1 MRVEKPLA
9 LGLITRPSEFRR
21 RHYLSVAALSYCPM
35 GEEAALLGE
44 IAMWKFL
51 PEVLPPTQPIDTGL
65 PKPAAEFLVTGSAF
79 APGGVPARAVTVS
92 ARLGGVTRRV
102 GVVGDHH
109 LQDGVPTAPAPFT
122 EMPLGWERA
131 YGGPSFAENPL
142 GRGIAEMPLPG
153 VGFRVA
159 LPNIVNPPG
168 SAPRGAP
175 HPVNLGAMDIA
186 WPQRARF
193 AGTHDQHWL
202 EEDFP
207 GFPRD
212 VDFRMAMAAQPEQRF
227 PGFLVG
233 DEDYAIA
240 NMHPQDAEITG
251 RLPGLLPRILVQRR
265 GSEAFE
271 DVPLHLTTVWFFPA
285 QKRLV
290 MVHHGR
296 VRTEEEDARDLTALL
311 MGAER
316 IGAPRPVAEF
326 EAVFAARR
334 APEGGM
340 IASLD
345 EAALVPAEYLR
356 PDPVLEALRE
366 KLGEEGLAGRR
377 SRARAMR
384 EYERRSAMLVE
395 RGLDP
400 AAHGVTPPPP
410 FEPPP
415 PSLADI
421 PAYVAA
427 KAAAVEA
434 QLAEAEAQT
443 TRDRAA
449 QAERITAAGGTP
461 PDLSAKPSG
470 PPRLA
475 PDETRARVD
484 AQIAALEAQGLPTDD
499 ARRLRDDPT
508 LARQGAEA
516 EQLARDSYLAAADMQ
531 DPAPLLDDE
540 GNATARARLAACA
553 RQAGRFDLCGADL
566 AGMDLSGFDL
576 TEAWLDGADLSGAD
590 LTGATL
596 DRAVLAHA
604 RLDGARLVGASL
616 EGANLGRAR
625 FEGADLSDAN
635 LRDAVLRDADL
646 RQGRFHRAEMEGA
659 SLIGAKLEGADITAA
674 HMPKLFVQDASLAG
688 LRAAGTNLA
697 GAVLLRA
704 GLDGA
709 DFTGATLTSAAFIGV
724 AGDGVGFEQ
733 ADLQQAVFVQ
743 DCVLRGARF
752 AGANCDGANLRGAVL
767 DGAVFDGASLAGAD
781 LSDCSLHGA
790 SFDLARGRGA
800 RFTAADLHGAQL
812 TRADLAQASLARAD
826 IRAAN
831 LSDTSLYEADI
842 ARVHSDEATRIER
855 VQRTRTRIHPRRTP
869 T

>member
-1 MRVEKPLA
+1 VRVVKPLA
-9 LGLITRPSEFRR
+9 LGLMTRPSEFRR
-21 RHYLSVAALSYCPM
+21 RHYLSVAALSFCPM
-35 GEEAALLGE
+35 GEEGALLGE

-51 PEVLPPTQPIDTGL
+51 PEVLPAGQPIDITL

-79 APGGVPARAVTVS
+79 APGGVPVRALGVG
-92 ARLGGVTRRV
+92 ARLGTLTRRL

-109 LQDGVPTAPAPFT
+109 IQDGVPTEPAAFS

-142 GRGIAEMPLPG
+142 GRGIAEMPLAG
-153 VGFRVA
+153 IGFRVA
-159 LPNIVNPPG
+159 LPNILHPPG
-168 SAPRGAP
+168 AVPRGAP

-186 WPQRARF
+186 WPQRARL
-193 AGTHDQHWL
+193 AGTHDQAWL
-202 EEDFP
+202 ENDFP
-207 GFPRD
+207 GFARD
-212 VDFRMAMAAQPEQRF
+212 VDFRMAMAAQPDQRF
-227 PGFLVG
+227 AGFLEG
-233 DEDYAIA
+233 DEDYAIT
-240 NMHPQDAEITG
+240 NMHPEEPELTG

-265 GSEAFE
+265 GGDAFE

-285 QKRLV
+285 HKRLV

-311 MGAER
+311 MGADR
-316 IGAPRPVAEF
+316 IGAPRPVASF
-326 EAVFAARR
+326 EAVYAARR
-334 APEGGM
+334 DPEGGI

-345 EAALVPAEYLR
+345 DAALVPADVLR
-356 PDPVLEALRE
+356 PDPAQEELRR
-366 KLGEEGLAGRR
+366 KLAEEGLPQR
-377 SRARAMR
+377 RARARAER
-384 EYERRSAMLVE
+384 EYQRQRAHLTA
-395 RGLDP
+395 RGIDP
-400 AAHGVTPPPP
+400 DAHGLVPPAPY
-410 FEPPP
+410 EPL
-415 PSLADI
+415 PSLRDI
-421 PAYVAA
+421 PAYMAA
-427 KAAAVEA
+427 KTQDAQDKRIEREA
-434 QLAEAEAQT
+434 LLA
-443 TRDRAA
+443 RDQQA
-449 QAERITAAGGTP
+449 QAERIAAAGGTP
-461 PDLSAKPSG
+461 PDLARKPAG
-470 PPRLA
+470 PPRIG
-475 PDETRARVD
+475 PDTIRARLD
-484 AQIAALEAQGLPTDD
+484 ARIAELEARGLPSDD
-499 ARRLRDDPT
+499 ERRQRDDPA
-508 LARQGAEA
+508 LARQAAEA
-516 EQLARDSYLAAADMQ
+516 EETARRGYLLAADMQ
-531 DPAPLLDDE
+531 DPAPRLDE
-540 GNATARARLAACA
+540 SASAALRARLLDGTRSAP
-553 RQAGRFDLCGADL
+553 RIDLCGADL
-566 AGMDLSGFDL
+566 AGLDLSSFDL
-576 TEAWLDGADLSGAD
+576 TGAWLDGADLSGAD

-604 RLDGARLVGASL
+604 RLDGAKLVGASL
-616 EGANLGRAR
+616 EGANLGKAR

-635 LRDAVLRDADL
+635 MRDAVLREADL
-646 RQGRFHRAEMEGA
+646 RQGRFHRAEMDGA
-659 SLIGAKLEGADITAA
+659 SLVGAKLEGADISEA

-709 DFTGATLTSAAFIGV
+709 DFTGASLTSAAFIGV

-752 AGANCDGANLRGAVL
+752 AGANCDGVNLRGAVL